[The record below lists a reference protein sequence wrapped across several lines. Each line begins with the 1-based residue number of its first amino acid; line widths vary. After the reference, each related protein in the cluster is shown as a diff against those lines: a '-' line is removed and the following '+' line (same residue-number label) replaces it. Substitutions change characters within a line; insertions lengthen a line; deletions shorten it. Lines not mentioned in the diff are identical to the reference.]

1 MKSSTPILTYDASS
15 FAMDSESDPCLHQTT
30 DAEVIPPQE
39 TFYKDAAGTFDD
51 AWEGTDGVEE
61 VLPESPKKK
70 RCILDSSAD
79 DDFSSSLSDANE
91 KHVQDFFV
99 EDEDASECKKH
110 WERTGKKVITL
121 LTMCYGSKGDTEFP
135 FFDLDPYLSM
145 KGRKKFLPTVKTMR
159 EELVRRSI
167 AFHDVSGPRCKNW
180 DKTRCMLEMKKSGS
194 KLSESDREFLFK
206 EEANFRDT
214 IKAANKEVLKIQEQS
229 KEQADAWYGA
239 LPWLRLYTCIVDD
252 RVIGAYR

>member
-180 DKTRCMLEMKKSGS
+180 DKTRCMLEMKVERAHFGS
-194 KLSESDREFLFK
+194 EKPNLLGNLQNVHHHQVSRLALLRIHSQLFPPSEIPHHQQL
-206 EEANFRDT
+206 
-214 IKAANKEVLKIQEQS
+214 
-229 KEQADAWYGA
+229 
-239 LPWLRLYTCIVDD
+239 
-252 RVIGAYR
+252 